1 MVSFIP
7 KFCSLDLKDAE
18 LAAET
23 TGDFETDLD
32 AVRGEYIF
40 LLDRS
45 GSMYGASIEKAKEAL
60 ILFLKSLPIDTY
72 FQVVSFGS
80 SSKKMFDKSQKNSN
94 ESITKAIEKILPIS
108 ADMGGT

>member
-1 MVSFIP
+1 M
-7 KFCSLDLKDAE
+7 
-18 LAAET
+18 
-23 TGDFETDLD
+23 D
-32 AVRGEYIF
+32 AVRGEYVF

-45 GSMYGASIEKAKEAL
+45 GSMSGQAIEKAKEAL

-80 SSKKMFDKSQKNSN
+80 EDQKLFDTSQKNSN
-94 ESITKAIEKILPIS
+94 ESISEAITRIGRMQ